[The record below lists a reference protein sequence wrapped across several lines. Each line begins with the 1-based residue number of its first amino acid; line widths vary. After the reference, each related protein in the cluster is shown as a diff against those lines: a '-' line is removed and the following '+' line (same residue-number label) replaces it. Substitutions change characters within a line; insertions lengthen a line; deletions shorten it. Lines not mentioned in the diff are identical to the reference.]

1 MNLARVLWFDDLSGE
16 GILSLEDGS
25 SCFIHWSAIKG
36 LKGEKKNGKT
46 NWVSL
51 QPGWIGRYKMVTDT
65 TFRQISEFRV
75 TKKAKPI
82 KTESCF
88 IDRDLMKRKLVAA
101 DAAFDELMP
110 DFKEFDE
117 LYTLRKVID
126 PSSKQL
132 KRLEAL
138 EELRKIYNK
147 SFKKW
152 SEDKTAF
159 KVSIYKEH
167 DRFYLTSNK

>member
-25 SCFIHWSAIKG
+25 TCYIHWSAIKG
-36 LKGEKKNGKT
+36 LKGENKNGKA

-51 QPGWIGRYKMVTDT
+51 QSGWIGRYKIIKDS

-82 KTESCF
+82 KTESSF
-88 IDRDLMKRKLVAA
+88 IDKDLMKRKLVAA
-101 DAAFDELMP
+101 DASFDELMP
-110 DFKEFDE
+110 QFKEFDE
-117 LYTLRKVID
+117 FYKLKRVID

-132 KRLEAL
+132 KRLETL
-138 EELRKIYNK
+138 EELRKVYNQ

-152 SEDKTAF
+152 QEDKTAF
-159 KVSIYKEH
+159 KVSIYKSH
-167 DRFYLTSNK
+167 DRFYLTSK